1 LNRTFWSNDFIPS
14 VFFRQINLDTSLCV
28 DSLLP
33 QIVSHYDKIKDTFKQ
48 IDTLENGVKTVER
61 SISSMELELSK
72 AETQLGSESVFK
84 TVFRP
89 FLVTM
94 VFFRLRFFVEILFIT
109 YLIVFRNRAVPP
121 PHLRHLALTTQL
133 LSSTQTKFGL
143 LKENH
148 KVLLQTKVYLN
159 HLKSLYNKCHTQGIG
174 GYFKYTRRKKTR
186 QA

>member
-89 FLVTM
+89 FLKPSSAPTTPQTPRSYNPVAIFNTNEIWT
-94 VFFRLRFFVEILFIT
+94 VEGK
-109 YLIVFRNRAVPP
+109 P
-121 PHLRHLALTTQL
+121 
-133 LSSTQTKFGL
+133 
-143 LKENH
+143 
-148 KVLLQTKVYLN
+148 
-159 HLKSLYNKCHTQGIG
+159 
-174 GYFKYTRRKKTR
+174 
-186 QA
+186 